1 MDETKCEKMISDSVI
16 IAPVGSGKT
25 NWSKYLASRCD
36 EYDEFVYFG
45 GESNA
50 N

>member
-1 MDETKCEKMISDSVI
+1 MSNNDNHKKDYSESLI

-25 NWSKYLASRCD
+25 NWVKYLSSRND
-36 EYDEFVYFG
+36 DFIYFG
-45 GESNA
+45 GEFNE

>member
-16 IAPVGSGKT
+16 IAPVLSGKT
-25 NWSKYLASRCD
+25 NWSKYLSSRND
-36 EYDEFVYFG
+36 DFVYYG
-45 GESNA
+45 GEFNE

>member
-25 NWSKYLASRCD
+25 NWFKYLASR
-36 EYDEFVYFG
+36 YDDFVYFG
-45 GESNA
+45 GEFNE